1 MAIIV
6 GEITLGF
13 GSGYM
18 SVAAVYALLQYKVLG
33 VWWAIKKFIFNIK

>member
-6 GEITLGF
+6 GELTLGF

-18 SVAAVYALLQYKVLG
+18 SVAAIYALLQYKILLA
-33 VWWAIKKFIFNIK
+33 WWGIKKLF